1 MYSAHHEP
9 HFSNRNN
16 WLRATVL
23 GANDGLISTACIDMN
38 AKAKLKTK
46 LMNKYFVLHCLHLCT
61 YTQSTQN
68 NHDISGKRISISCNS
83 VWQNV

>member
-23 GANDGLISTACIDMN
+23 GANDGLISTASI
-38 AKAKLKTK
+38 
-46 LMNKYFVLHCLHLCT
+46 LMGVAAAQVDSHTSVSYTHLRAHET
-61 YTQSTQN
+61 
-68 NHDISGKRISISCNS
+68 
-83 VWQNV
+83 